1 MSNISSIADLEALYG
16 TPSEASQIK
25 ETGTIIPEYAAF
37 IEASP
42 FFLLATVGPEGLDCS
57 PRGEAPG
64 FAKLLDDTTLAIPDR
79 KGNNRVD
86 SLRNIVRDPRVA
98 LCFLIPGSHTCMRVN
113 GTAELTIDPRVL
125 QQFTME
131 GKLPKSV
138 IVVKTQSVYFQCG
151 KAIIR
156 SGLWDASQHADLAT
170 LPTQG
175 ELIKAASGRDMDAY
189 GFDREWNEKLPDI
202 MW

>member
-1 MSNISSIADLEALYG
+1 MEKITSISALETLYG
-16 TPSEASQIK
+16 APSQASLIK

-64 FAKLLDDTTLAIPDR
+64 FAKLLDPSTLAIPDR

-98 LCFLIPGSHTCMRVN
+98 LCFLVPGSHTCMRVN
-113 GTAELTIDPRVL
+113 GTAEISIEPELL
-125 QQFTME
+125 EQFSTE
-131 GKLPKSV
+131 GKPPKSV
-138 IVVKTQSVYFQCG
+138 ILVKTQTVYFQCG

-156 SGLWDASQHADLAT
+156 SGLWDSERHADLNA

-175 ELIKAASGRDMDAY
+175 ELIEAASGQPMDTT
-189 GFDREWNEKLPDI
+189 GFDREWERKLPDSL
-202 MW
+202 W